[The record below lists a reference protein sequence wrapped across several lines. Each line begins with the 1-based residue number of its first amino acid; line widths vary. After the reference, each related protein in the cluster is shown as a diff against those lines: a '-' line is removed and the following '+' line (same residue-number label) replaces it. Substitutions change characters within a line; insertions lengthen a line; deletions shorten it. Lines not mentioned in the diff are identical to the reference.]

1 MLISDFLIILSLCFS
16 VFLINSYSFGWHFII
31 VSLSILIFKILVFAI
46 FGVYKIILSY
56 FGLPDMFKILFVSLC
71 SSLVVW
77 IILEMVSRFANPT
90 VNSIHILQAFLV
102 ALSELFL
109 LIAVRFLRRIYALV
123 AHYSSQ
129 GKATLIVGAG
139 AGGRLVYD
147 EINNNPLLKNR
158 VVAFI
163 DDDKDK
169 IGRKFMGKTV
179 YGPLLN
185 AHDVIEKH
193 KVEEVIIAIGS
204 ISQEQLHDIIKIFT
218 NEKVRLKKIPSIA
231 GTRVNEKMGITDF
244 SLEELLNRETVT
256 FDVGE
261 ITDLLKDKVVLI
273 TGAGGSIGSE
283 LSYQVLMHKPKRI
296 VLLDIYENGVYDVE
310 QTIRRRI
317 SHNTEYKNIQI
328 STIIASTYNKE
339 RIDNVFS
346 TYRPEIIYHAA
357 AYKHVPL
364 MENNPQEAIRTNVLG
379 TYNVAEMADKYEAK
393 KMILVSTDKAVR
405 PTNVMGATKHVAE
418 MIMSHFKRISK
429 KTAFSSVRFGNVLG
443 SNGSA
448 IPLFEKQIQE
458 GGPVTITDPEIIRY
472 FMTIPEAVS
481 LILQCSVYA
490 KSGEIFVLDMGDPI
504 KIVTIA
510 ENLIK
515 QSGLIPYEDIKI
527 EFIGLRPG
535 EKLFEELLVDTKKSS
550 KTANKKIFVENAE
563 ERKTIDQDMQKL
575 LAAISVTDNTEVRK
589 IIKTVVPD
597 FNGDK

>member
-1 MLISDFLIILSLCFS
+1 MLEL
-16 VFLINSYSFGWHFII
+16 
-31 VSLSILIFKILVFAI
+31 
-46 FGVYKIILSY
+46 
-56 FGLPDMFKILFVSLC
+56 
-71 SSLVVW
+71 
-77 IILEMVSRFANPT
+77 VSRFANPT
-90 VNSIHILQAFLV
+90 VNNIHILQALLV
-102 ALSELFL
+102 ALSESFL
-109 LIAVRFLRRIYALV
+109 LIAARFLRRIYALV
-123 AHYSSQ
+123 THYSSQ

-185 AHDVIEKH
+185 AHNVIEKH
-193 KVEEVIIAIGS
+193 KIEEVIIAIGG
-204 ISQEQLHDIIKIFT
+204 ISQEQLHDIIKLFA

-244 SLEELLNRETVT
+244 SLEELLNRETVA

-261 ITDLLKDKVVLI
+261 ITDLLQDKVVLI

-283 LSYQVLMHKPKRI
+283 LSYQVLTHKPKHI

-310 QTIRRRI
+310 QTIKRKI
-317 SHNTEYKNIQI
+317 SHNTEHKNIQI

-339 RIDNVFS
+339 RIDNIFS
-346 TYRPEIIYHAA
+346 AYRPEFIYHAA

-379 TYNVAEMADKYEAK
+379 TYNVAEMANKYEAK

-405 PTNVMGATKHVAE
+405 PTNVMGATKRVAE

-458 GGPVTITDPEIIRY
+458 GGPITITDPEIIRY

-535 EKLFEELLVDTKKSS
+535 EKLYEELLVDTKKSN
-550 KTANKKIFVENAE
+550 KTSNKKIFVENAE
-563 ERKTIDQDMQKL
+563 ESKTLNQDISKL
-575 LAAISVTDNTEVRK
+575 LAAISVTDNGEIRK